1 MDRTRNPTMAERY
14 VLDSDFLI
22 EHLRGIIAARTF
34 FDQLKGELFV
44 SAVTVTEL
52 YSGIR
57 HERHLQATERLLRS
71 IGIAPIDQHIAKRAG
86 LLRSQYR
93 QSHGLGTPDALI
105 AATVE
110 SLQATLVSFNQR
122 HFSMIDKLLVPYK
135 R

>member
-1 MDRTRNPTMAERY
+1 MVARY

-22 EHLRGIIAARTF
+22 EHLRGIASARAF
-34 FDQLKGELFV
+34 FDELNGELFV

-57 HERHLQATERLLRS
+57 HERHQQATERLLRS
-71 IGIAPIDQHIAKRAG
+71 LEIVPVDEPIAKRAG

-93 QSHGLGTPDALI
+93 QSHGLSTPDALI
-105 AATVE
+105 AATAE
-110 SLQATLVSFNQR
+110 QIQATLVSFNQR
-122 HFSMIDKLLVPYK
+122 HFSMLAKLLVPYE